1 MIRPLRIVHASAYFA
16 PAYAFGGPPRS
27 LLALCRAQ
35 TAAGLDVEMFTTTAN
50 PGHPLAPAPGG
61 CEFEGVRAR
70 YFPLSA
76 PAMLLGAR
84 TMAPAL
90 AAALERADVVHVHG
104 LFNRTAWMAARLSRR
119 AGVPL
124 VVSPRG
130 MLEPA
135 ALTHHRWR
143 KRLAWIAADAGV
155 MRTARVWHASSPLEA
170 ATLRARNPNAPV
182 VEIPN
187 CVDAVRAGA
196 GDVEGAKRL
205 AGVPADAPYVL
216 FLGRIHPIKRLDLV
230 ARAFADVAGRHPRA
244 HLVLAGPDEGGY
256 QRVVGP
262 FFEPLGKRIHW
273 CGEVDARQK
282 WGLLAGATALV
293 ACSDSESFG
302 MSIAE
307 SLAAGVPVVATHT
320 CPWPELE
327 AARCGHWV
335 PQTAEAIAD
344 GLHGLLHD
352 PDEGRALGER
362 GRALIASR
370 YSPAVVG
377 DRWRQVYRE
386 IVAGGSGRG
395 RSAA

>member
-35 TAAGLDVEMFTTTAN
+35 VAAGLDVEMFTTTAN
-50 PGHPLAPAPGG
+50 PGHPLAPAPEGR
-61 CEFEGVRAR
+61 EIEGVRAR

-76 PAMLLGAR
+76 PATLLGAR

-90 AAALERADVVHVHG
+90 AAAFERADVVHLHG
-104 LFNRTAWMAARLSRR
+104 LFNRTAWMAGRLSRR

-135 ALTHHRWR
+135 ALAHHRWR
-143 KRLAWIAADAGV
+143 KRVAWAVADARV
-155 MRTARVWHASSPLEA
+155 MGAAQAWHASSPLEA
-170 ATLRARNPNAPV
+170 ATLRARNPDARLV
-182 VEIPN
+182 SIPN
-187 CVDAVRAGA
+187 CVEAVRPGA
-196 GDVEGAKRL
+196 GDVEDAKRL
-205 AGVPADAPYVL
+205 AGVPPDAPYVL
-216 FLGRIHPIKRLDLV
+216 FLGRIHPIKRLDLI
-230 ARAFADVAGRHPRA
+230 ARAFATVARRHPHA
-244 HLVLAGPDEGGY
+244 HLVLAGPDEWGY
-256 QRVVGP
+256 RRAVAP
-262 FFEPLGKRIHW
+262 LFEPLGGRVHW

-282 WGLLAGATALV
+282 WGLLAGAAALA

-327 AARCGHWV
+327 TARCGHWV
-335 PQTAEAIAD
+335 PQSAGAVAD
-344 GLHGLLHD
+344 GLDALLRD
-352 PDEGRALGER
+352 PEEGRALGER

-370 YSPAVVG
+370 CSPAVVG
-377 DRWRQVYRE
+377 DRWRRAYRE